1 MQIESAYYSTKRVED
16 EPKQFVFKPDRLN
29 LLCTEEEQSKSDL
42 FTTISNIISS
52 NKDETISGGAD
63 LKEGS
68 LYLRIDD
75 QQIVLKRNFQEKQL
89 DFSPPEAEKIAND
102 QFAGVSKEMFQTL
115 LLIGQD
121 EGSSSMLADRGV
133 RLNLLGQLASKTEQN
148 RNIERAI
155 RLVEEKQERYPFK
168 GKNYRIDDLLTGLNR
183 GKVVLEERLGQL
195 ERERAEAGSLIDELK
210 QLESEQVLDKDI
222 LKREEYF
229 SLCLET
235 AELDARIMMVQ
246 QKLYQLE
253 DLNKQIRQFEHIA
266 NFPVSG
272 QRKVQELW
280 VNRQS
285 RLADLQR
292 HDDELLKSIQ
302 DTKAQEDILTAHNE
316 ELEQFTI
323 EDSQQ
328 LFGLSK
334 TIAGAQAE
342 IEQLRQERDKE
353 MRRVKDAGVRFDD
366 IALIRKTVLG
376 MSPSDIETANTLAN
390 DLKRQKDKLQ
400 TLVEFSQG
408 TGVQLKEL
416 HEEIKGFDLKF
427 RKIRNVLLSLVV
439 ASALIVLFSLT
450 GEQEVLGTIF
460 QTSFVLSV
468 AGLLLLPPLLSGVR
482 KQFESKVEGL
492 IQQQGSSDQKEINLS
507 DLIAKIQS
515 EGEQIAHRYGMESSA
530 ELFKKLQTYAMF
542 AGRLKQLDILE
553 QMLETR
559 EQNLQSLSKEGMVY
573 LEKVNRGSSIV
584 TAAAISVLASEI
596 LWHRESMRKLERST
610 AVVNHRKSER
620 KFLEGELA
628 EIDAVLVDYFER
640 AALRDPENIDD
651 SFEEFES
658 QCKVYRNWESLK
670 QELERVE
677 SEISNSDVFETDLT
691 EMLAKLQHRRADAW
705 NFMQEL
711 IAKYPDILGE
721 TIEDEEIGRM
731 GHGDLQKLHDQIE
744 GREERINALRNSVR
758 EAIKN
763 FDEFHPKTQH
773 EVEILE
779 RDLVL
784 IRRNRASL
792 NLAKE
797 TLMRVARESKTSWS
811 QELAAIST
819 DMLADMDLDV
829 AKIDWDDNLD
839 ITVTLRD
846 QDQTLHESELDAKC
860 SRGLRQQISWI
871 MRLMLCRYIVNRL
884 PLPVVLDEPFCDLD
898 DRRFTGCMD
907 LLIHKV
913 LPHCQLIVL
922 TSQKVRHKWF
932 IENLPFPD
940 KTKIAIV

>member
-1 MQIESAYYSTKRVED
+1 MQIESANFSSNRLEG
-16 EPKQFVFKPDRLN
+16 EEKQFAFKPDRLN

-52 NKDETISGGAD
+52 NTDATIPGAAD

-75 QQIVLKRNFQEKQL
+75 QKILLKRNFQENQF
-89 DFSPPEAEKIAND
+89 DFSPPEAEKIASD
-102 QFAGVSKEMFQTL
+102 KFSGISKEMFQTL
-115 LLIGQD
+115 LLVGQD
-121 EGSSSMLADRGV
+121 EGTSSLLADRGV
-133 RLNLLGQLASKTEQN
+133 RLNLLGQLASRTEQN

-168 GKNYRIDDLLTGLNR
+168 EKTYRIDDLLTGLNR
-183 GKVVLEERLGQL
+183 GKVVLEERLQQL
-195 ERERAEAGSLIDELK
+195 ERERGATGSLIDELK
-210 QLESEQVLDKDI
+210 QLEADQETDKGI

-246 QKLYQLE
+246 QKLFQLD
-253 DLNKQIRQFEHIA
+253 DLNKQIKEVDHIA
-266 NFPVSG
+266 VFPIAG

-292 HDDELLKSIQ
+292 HDEELIKSIQ

-366 IALIRKTVLG
+366 IALIRKTFLG
-376 MSPSDIETANTLAN
+376 MSPADIETTKTLSD
-390 DLKRQKDKLQ
+390 DLKQQKDKLQ
-400 TLVEFSQG
+400 TLVEVSQG
-408 TGVQLKEL
+408 SGTQLKVL
-416 HEEIKGFDLKF
+416 HEEIKSFDQKF
-427 RKIRNVLLSLVV
+427 KKIRNIMLSLVV

-450 GEQEVLGTIF
+450 GEHAVLGTIF

-468 AGLLLLPPLLSGVR
+468 AGLLLLPPALSGVR
-482 KQFESKVEGL
+482 KQFETKVENL
-492 IQQQGSSDQKEINLS
+492 IQQQSTFDKKEINLS
-507 DLIAKIQS
+507 DLISKIQI
-515 EGEQIAHRYGMESSA
+515 EGEQIAHKYGMEGSA
-530 ELFKKLQTYAMF
+530 ELFKKLQTYASFSGM
-542 AGRLKQLDILE
+542 LKQLDILE
-553 QMLETR
+553 QMLENR
-559 EQNLQSLSKEGMVY
+559 EANLKSLSKEGMVY

-584 TAAAISVLASEI
+584 TSAAISVLASEI

-628 EIDAVLVDYFER
+628 EIDAVLLDYFER
-640 AALRDPENIDD
+640 ASLRDPEDIDG
-651 SFEEFES
+651 SCEEFEEK
-658 QCKVYRNWESLK
+658 CKVHRSWEALK

-677 SEISNSDVFETDLT
+677 REISNSDVFEQDLS
-691 EMLAKLQHRRADAW
+691 EMLNKLQHRRADAW

-731 GHGDLQKLHDQIE
+731 GHGDLQKLQDQIE

-763 FDEFHPKTQH
+763 FDEFFPKTQH
-773 EVEILE
+773 ELEILE
-779 RDLVL
+779 RDLLL

-797 TLMRVARESKTSWS
+797 TLMQVARESKTSWS
-811 QELAAIST
+811 QELAAISA
-819 DMLADMDLDV
+819 DMLNDMDLDI
-829 AKIDWDDNLD
+829 ARIDWDDNLD
-839 ITVTLRD
+839 ITVTLRENGL
-846 QDQTLHESELDAKC
+846 TLHESELDAKC

-871 MRLMLCRYIVNRL
+871 MRLMLCRYIVNRI

-932 IENLPFPD
+932 IENLPYPD
-940 KTKIAIV
+940 KGKIAIV